1 MQGITLS
8 RRFYDELVA
17 PFLAERVPEM
27 PYAAALFGFG
37 SDVLGY
43 DDEMSRDHNWGPR
56 VHIIVSEADFDAH
69 ARDLVTSFIARS
81 PQSLHG
87 EPIGWRSRPHPPAN
101 RRWAAGDM
109 AHGLEI
115 HTLAGRLDD
124 HFARGDVDW
133 TASDWLGV
141 PEQKLLEFCGGA
153 VFRDD
158 TGAVTAARKALAYL
172 PDDVWHFKIAAQW
185 ARIGE
190 EQAFVGRAGMNG
202 DDIGS
207 RVIAARLVRDVM
219 RLVFLLER
227 RYAPYAKWFG
237 TGFARLPASEKL
249 KPTLSRVLSANYWGE
264 RESALAEAYLM
275 VSQVQKSLNIAPFDG
290 KIGPYH
296 ERGFLTINVE
306 AAVEAALNQISDT
319 ALKARFPFGGIDQLS
334 DATPVLERAA
344 VAQRLNTVLEP

>member
-8 RRFYDELVA
+8 RRFYEDLVA
-17 PFLAERVPEM
+17 PFLAERVPNM
-27 PYAAALFGFG
+27 PYAAALLGFG

-69 ARDLVTSFIARS
+69 ARELVVGFIAHA

-87 EPIGWRSRPHPPAN
+87 EPIAWRSRPHPPAN

-109 AHGLEI
+109 GHGLEV
-115 HTLAGRLDD
+115 HTFAGRLED
-124 HFARGDVDW
+124 HFARGDINW
-133 TASDWLGV
+133 TPSDWLGV

-158 TGAVTAARKALAYL
+158 AGTLTAARDALAYL
-172 PDDVWHFKIAAQW
+172 PDDVWHYKIAAQW

-190 EQAFVGRAGMNG
+190 EQAFVGRTGMNG
-202 DDIGS
+202 DDLGS
-207 RVIAARLVRDVM
+207 RIIAARLVRDVM
-219 RLVFLLER
+219 RLAYLLER
-227 RYAPYAKWFG
+227 EYVPYAKWFG
-237 TGFARLPASEKL
+237 TGFAQL
-249 KPTLSRVLSANYWGE
+249 TLSDKLRPVLERVLGAKYWGE
-264 RESALAEAYLM
+264 RESALADAYLLM
-275 VSQVQKSLNIAPFDG
+275 AQLQKSLNIAPFDG

-296 ERGFLTINVE
+296 ERGFQTINVE
-306 AAVEAALNQISDT
+306 AAVEAALAKIGDGT
-319 ALKARFPFGGIDQLS
+319 LLARFPFGGIDQLS

-344 VAQRLNTVLEP
+344 VSRRLNSAIEN

>member
-8 RRFYDELVA
+8 RRFYAELVA
-17 PFLAERVPEM
+17 PFLAERVPGM
-27 PYAAALFGFG
+27 AYAAALFGFG

-56 VHIIVSEADFDAH
+56 VHIIVSEADFDTH
-69 ARDLVTSFIARS
+69 ARDLVMSFIAHA

-87 EPIGWRSRPHPPAN
+87 EPIAWRSRPHPPAN

-115 HTLAGRLDD
+115 HTLAGRLED
-124 HFARGDVDW
+124 HFARSDLNWSG
-133 TASDWLGV
+133 SDWLGV
-141 PEQKLLEFCGGA
+141 PEQKLLEFGGGE

-158 TGAVTAARKALAYL
+158 TGELIEARTTLDYL

-190 EQAFVGRAGMNG
+190 EQAFVGRTGMNG

-207 RVIAARLVRDVM
+207 RIIAARLVRDLM
-219 RLVFLLER
+219 RLAYLLER
-227 RYAPYAKWFG
+227 QYVPYAKWFG
-237 TGFARLPASEKL
+237 TGFAQLSAADKLRPAL
-249 KPTLSRVLSANYWGE
+249 ARVLSANYWGE
-264 RESALAEAYLM
+264 RESALADAYLM
-275 VSQVQKSLNIAPFDG
+275 VAQLQKAPNIAPFEA

-306 AAVEAALNQISDT
+306 AAVEAALGRITDPE
-319 ALKARFPFGGIDQLS
+319 LKARFPFGGIDQLS
-334 DATPVLERAA
+334 DATPVLERAPISRRVNIA
-344 VAQRLNTVLEP
+344 LAQ